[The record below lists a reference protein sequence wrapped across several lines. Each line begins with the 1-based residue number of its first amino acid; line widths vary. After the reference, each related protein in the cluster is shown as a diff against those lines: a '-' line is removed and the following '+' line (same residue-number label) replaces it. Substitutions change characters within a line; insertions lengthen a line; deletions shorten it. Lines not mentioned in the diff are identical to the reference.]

1 MQRLNRRTPLGS
13 SLRTED
19 WLRAPLEIREA
30 AFFSAAV
37 EEERTLHKM
46 KRMIADDLSLNPDV
60 RFNGKSGFVA
70 DMRRRL
76 GAAPGDSG
84 KLTDV
89 TSRRRL
95 ELIYNMNLEE
105 AYEFGRHKTAQ
116 APALL
121 DAFPAREL
129 IRVESREVPRSW
141 RERWT
146 AAGGNLYGGRMIAL
160 VNDPVWTNISRFGRP
175 YPPFDFGSGM
185 GMASIERDEAEALG
199 VIAPGELP
207 PAEDPQ
213 FNAIR
218 QASVRGLPEDAVA
231 RLAELFGPA
240 FRQEGQLAAVAT
252 VDTGDLFERAQNQGE
267 TFSSAAYENVTPA
280 QAAAM
285 AEVTGRADLDRYR
298 HSVDSSAIR
307 HTIKEHGNPATESP
321 RGQIAITKADFDNL
335 PGIVRNISEVRDA
348 GIDPVVNLQRIASVS
363 PAGDGAYYIIE
374 EVRTP
379 KKGHLSLVTLMKF
392 EGQAPRANPEMRRA
406 NVQNAPDPE

>member
-19 WLRAPLEIREA
+19 WARAPLEIREA

-37 EEERTLHKM
+37 EEERTLHSM
-46 KRMIADDLSLNPDV
+46 KRMIADDLSLNPEV

-70 DMRRRL
+70 DMRRSL

-84 KLTDV
+84 KLTDL

-95 ELIYNMNLEE
+95 ELIYNMNVEE

-146 AAGGNLYGGRMIAL
+146 AAGGQLYGGRMIAL

-218 QASVRGLPEDAVA
+218 QASVRGLPEDAVNTLKRMFGDQIKVASGMARWDGASLDDLVAEAIDNKEPKGSINFGEATPAAIAMAAQHGVDLTGA
-231 RLAELFGPA
+231 RLGISASELRHILKTHGPKNLIA
-240 FRQEGQLAAVAT
+240 PGSGEKRKGQLPIQPHELALLPQVWRAPNQVRLSPKPKGNRPALEFVRKDFGNLWAIVWEQHPDANRWTIST
-252 VDTGDLFERAQNQGE
+252 VYKT
-267 TFSSAAYENVTPA
+267 
-280 QAAAM
+280 QA
-285 AEVTGRADLDRYR
+285 
-298 HSVDSSAIR
+298 
-307 HTIKEHGNPATESP
+307 KK
-321 RGQIAITKADFDNL
+321 RGQ
-335 PGIVRNISEVRDA
+335 
-348 GIDPVVNLQRIASVS
+348 
-363 PAGDGAYYIIE
+363 
-374 EVRTP
+374 TP
-379 KKGHLSLVTLMKF
+379 DT
-392 EGQAPRANPEMRRA
+392 
-406 NVQNAPDPE
+406 D